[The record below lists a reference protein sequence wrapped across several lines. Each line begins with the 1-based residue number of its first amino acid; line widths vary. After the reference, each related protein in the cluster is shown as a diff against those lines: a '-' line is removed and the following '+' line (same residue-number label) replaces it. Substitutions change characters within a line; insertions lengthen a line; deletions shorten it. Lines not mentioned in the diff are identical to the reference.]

1 MMASEA
7 SFASPGASHGD
18 ASRNASRDV
27 TPLRAVT
34 RTRGYLWA
42 RLDVALSQHPRWM
55 DAKLSSRGFWTSAL
69 CWLRRYESETGIVPL
84 RHLAIIGACTE
95 KEARDA
101 CEDLVTAGLFAFH
114 PDVGFELLHYADKNE
129 TGSQVDARR
138 SAGAERQRRYRE
150 KHPVPTAASRN
161 ALRDVTVMGESQ
173 SQSQSQKEEREREQP
188 SRDPGR
194 GPQREAERPTALT
207 AVTVTVGS
215 STPEPHPLLSRG
227 RFGVEVALWAG
238 GVRKALGSFL
248 GPRGDKAEAH
258 VAEVADTYG
267 PTEPGPARNAWLE
280 QAGERFGRMSD
291 PLKFKRSVWGW
302 GDWLNQGSP
311 DKNAPLPSRF
321 GAKDEGREGPLRRI
335 VERGPDLPAHL
346 LAEGEAHIRRLEE
359 AQAQRTATAT
369 ATRPAFAPEPTSETK
384 LLPCL
389 PGLAGT
395 VPGPLSAEEREK
407 KKQESIEQARELE
420 AKWAREEMREAVAG

>member
-1 MMASEA
+1 MASEA
-7 SFASPGASHGD
+7 FSTHGASPGASHGASHGD

-173 SQSQSQKEEREREQP
+173 SQSQSQKEKREREQP
-188 SRDPGR
+188 SRDPER
-194 GPQREAERPTALT
+194 GPEREAERPTALA

-227 RFGVEVALWAG
+227 RFGVDVALWAG

-248 GPRGDKAEAH
+248 APRGDKAEAH
-258 VAEVADTYG
+258 VAEVTDTYG
-267 PTEPGPARNAWLE
+267 PKEPGPARNVWLE

-291 PLKFKRSVWGW
+291 PTKFKRTPWGW

-321 GAKDEGREGPLRRI
+321 GGKDEGREGPMGRY
-335 VERGPDLPAHL
+335 PDDA
-346 LAEGEAHIRRLEE
+346 LAPLAPPLTPTQQAELAAMTARSFAQPEPSSHTRLV
-359 AQAQRTATAT
+359 ARPLQRT
-369 ATRPAFAPEPTSETK
+369 
-384 LLPCL
+384 
-389 PGLAGT
+389 
-395 VPGPLSAEEREK
+395 VPQELTDEEREK
-407 KKQESIEQARELE
+407 KRAEAIEQARELQ
-420 AKWAREEMREAVAG
+420 AQWAREEPKEAVAG